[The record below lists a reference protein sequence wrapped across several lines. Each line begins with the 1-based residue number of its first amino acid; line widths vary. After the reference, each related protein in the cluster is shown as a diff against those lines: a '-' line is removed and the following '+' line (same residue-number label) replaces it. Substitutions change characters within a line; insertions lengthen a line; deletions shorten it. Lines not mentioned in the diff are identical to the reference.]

1 MSLSLADRLF
11 VWMQYVLP
19 HHTLS
24 RLVGG
29 LAASEKPWIKNPLI
43 KWFSQRFGISLE
55 EAKIQDPTAFP
66 SFNAFFTRA
75 LQEGARPIDATEQ
88 GIVSPADGVVSQ
100 CGQIRGSDVLQ
111 AKGAYFSVYELLGGD
126 AALAEEF
133 INGHFATIYL
143 SPKDYHRVHMPIS
156 GTLRKILYVPGRLF
170 SVNNATAEQVPKLFA
185 RNERAVCVFDT
196 DAGPMAVILVG
207 AMIVAAIET
216 VFTGQITPLANK
228 VQTIDF
234 SKQPLSRK
242 KGEELGRF
250 LLGSTVVLLFPEN
263 ACQWQPELAAGSTLK
278 MGQLIGK
285 TTA

>member
-11 VWMQYVLP
+11 VWMQYALP
-19 HHTLS
+19 HHALS

-196 DAGPMAVILVG
+196 DAGPVAVILVG

-234 SKQPLSRK
+234 SKQPLNRE

-250 LLGSTVVLLFPEN
+250 LLGSTVILLFPEN

>member
-11 VWMQYVLP
+11 VWMQYALP
-19 HHTLS
+19 HHALS

-55 EAKIQDPTAFP
+55 EAEIQDPTAFP

-75 LQEGARPIDATEQ
+75 LKEGARPIDATEQ

-170 SVNNATAEQVPKLFA
+170 SVNHATAEQVPRLFA

-196 DAGPMAVILVG
+196 DAGPVAVILVG

-234 SKQPLSRK
+234 SEQPLSRE

-250 LLGSTVVLLFPEN
+250 LLGSTVILLFPEN
-263 ACQWQPELAAGSTLK
+263 ACQWQPELAAGSALK

>member
-196 DAGPMAVILVG
+196 DAGPVAVILVG

-234 SKQPLSRK
+234 SKQPLSHE

>member
-196 DAGPMAVILVG
+196 DAGPVAVILVG

-234 SKQPLSRK
+234 SKQPLNRE

-250 LLGSTVVLLFPEN
+250 LLGSTVILLFPEN

>member
-196 DAGPMAVILVG
+196 DAGPVAVILVG

-234 SKQPLSRK
+234 SKQPLSRE

-250 LLGSTVVLLFPEN
+250 LLGSTVILLFPEN

>member
-234 SKQPLSRK
+234 SKQPLSRE

>member
-196 DAGPMAVILVG
+196 DAGPVAVILVG

-234 SKQPLSRK
+234 SKQPLSRE

>member
-196 DAGPMAVILVG
+196 DAGPVAVILVG

-234 SKQPLSRK
+234 SKQPLSRE

-263 ACQWQPELAAGSTLK
+263 ACQWQPELAAGSALK

>member
-196 DAGPMAVILVG
+196 DAGPVAVILVG

-228 VQTIDF
+228 IQTIDF
-234 SKQPLSRK
+234 SKQPLSRE

>member
-143 SPKDYHRVHMPIS
+143 RSEEHTSELQSRGHLVCRLLLEKKKIS
-156 GTLRKILYVPGRLF
+156 
-170 SVNNATAEQVPKLFA
+170 
-185 RNERAVCVFDT
+185 RN
-196 DAGPMAVILVG
+196 
-207 AMIVAAIET
+207 IV
-216 VFTGQITPLANK
+216 
-228 VQTIDF
+228 
-234 SKQPLSRK
+234 S
-242 KGEELGRF
+242 
-250 LLGSTVVLLFPEN
+250 
-263 ACQWQPELAAGSTLK
+263 
-278 MGQLIGK
+278 
-285 TTA
+285 

>member
-185 RNERAVCVFDT
+185 RNERAVCVFET

-234 SKQPLSRK
+234 SKQPLSRE